1 MGRYSYSN
9 RETVDGLRTLS
20 IYWLKK
26 NNYLTPGSH
35 IGHVYWSKSGLPM
48 GNIKFAIKL
57 TENDSYII
65 LDYIS
70 TNRFSGEKFDVLYL
84 VPVTRTRCYFGGHRY
99 WFRCPGRDKNNT
111 ICGRRVAKLYGPE
124 TYFLCRHC
132 YNLTYL
138 SRNENRSYRNPI
150 FRDFVIMANIEERE
164 ETLTK
169 TTYKGIPTKKQM
181 IINKLKSKML
191 NPNPDINSYLLKN

>member
-1 MGRYSYSN
+1 MGRDSYSN
-9 RETVDGLRTLS
+9 RKTADGLRTLS

-35 IGHVYWSKSGLPM
+35 IGHIYWSKSGLPM
-48 GNIKFAIKL
+48 GNIKFIIKL
-57 TENDSYII
+57 VENESYMI

-70 TNRFSGEKFDVLYL
+70 TNHFSGEKLDVLYL
-84 VPVTRTRCYFGGHRY
+84 VPIIRTRCYFGGHRY
-99 WFRCPGRDKNNT
+99 WFRCLGRDKNNT
-111 ICGRRVAKLYGPE
+111 VCGRRVAKLYGSD

-150 FRDFVIMANIEERE
+150 FRDFAIMMKIEEKE
-164 ETLTK
+164 ETIIK
-169 TTYKGIPTKKQM
+169 RIYKGKPTKKQM
-181 IINKLKSKML
+181 MINKLKNKML
-191 NPNPDINSYLLKN
+191 NPNIDISNYLLKN